1 MKHMLFYHDYNTF
14 IYVRVGIIHHDHC
27 TCFTLIR
34 VLIGIIHHDHNT
46 CLTLIHVPIGI
57 IHHDHC
63 TCFTLIHVHVHIGI
77 IHHDHSTCFTL
88 IQCKI
93 SMSGTAVVDSRSCF
107 NRTPT
112 EHTTRVFKSRSQYSA
127 IRIITGLLIK
137 IRNLIQTF
145 ATF

>member
-1 MKHMLFYHDYNTF
+1 MKHILFYHDYN
-14 IYVRVGIIHHDHC
+14 ILIHVHVGIIYHGHS
-27 TCFTLIR
+27 
-34 VLIGIIHHDHNT
+34 T
-46 CLTLIHVPIGI
+46 CLTLIHV
-57 IHHDHC
+57 
-63 TCFTLIHVHVHIGI
+63 HVEI

-88 IQCKI
+88 IQCK
-93 SMSGTAVVDSRSCF
+93 MSVFGTAVVDSRSCF

-137 IRNLIQTF
+137 IRNSIQTF